1 MAREQMV
8 SSALFCQ
15 YGHDVNGCDIIRK
28 ILRMESVFMM
38 NTNKK
43 DIVKMERIPGDLDI
57 RPSLYA

>member
-38 NTNKK
+38 
-43 DIVKMERIPGDLDI
+43 DIVKMEGGKVQ
-57 RPSLYA
+57 

>member
-15 YGHDVNGCDIIRK
+15 YGHDVNGFDIIRK

-43 DIVKMERIPGDLDI
+43 DIVKMEGGKVQ
-57 RPSLYA
+57 

>member
-43 DIVKMERIPGDLDI
+43 DIVNYNLQYPHYIIL
-57 RPSLYA
+57 S